1 MKINAISL
9 AVLCLTWH
17 ASAFPQLLQRQSS
30 QTSIAPSQTTLTP
43 TQTAELSNIG
53 QGAVKALSQTP
64 VATPGFNAALQRIDV
79 SGVHAWRAPGPNDQR
94 GPCPGL
100 NALANH
106 GYLPRNGVGSILDFI
121 TATNTVYGMGLDL
134 SVILAAY
141 GAVFDGALPLGWS
154 IGGGVH
160 TGIGGSHGHY
170 ETDNSPMRA
179 DLNQYGSNTRLVLG
193 QFQEFFDLQP
203 DAATA
208 NYDIDVLSQFRGI
221 RFNESIAKNPYFYY
235 GPFAGTTVSQA
246 AFSFIYRFM
255 ANHTEAN
262 PAGILNQDVL
272 KSFFAVSGDD
282 GDFTWNPGH
291 ERIPDNWY
299 RRAIGDEY
307 TLDGLGSDTTT
318 FASRTPRINTP
329 GCNTGTVN
337 SFVAIDTSYADYDF
351 STPTQGVCFA
361 LAEVLSVAEMLPVV
375 GIVVDLLVLP
385 VQNALDCRT
394 VPARNDSVKDVCPGY
409 SFYGGPTGMVAPGA
423 GQD

>member
-1 MKINAISL
+1 MFL
-9 AVLCLTWH
+9 PWH
-17 ASAFPQLLQRQSS
+17 
-30 QTSIAPSQTTLTP
+30 
-43 TQTAELSNIG
+43 
-53 QGAVKALSQTP
+53 
-64 VATPGFNAALQRIDV
+64 
-79 SGVHAWRAPGPNDQR
+79 
-94 GPCPGL
+94 

-106 GYLPRNGVGSILDFI
+106 GYLPRNGIGSILDFI
-121 TATNTVYGMGLDL
+121 TATNTMYGMGLDL

-141 GAVFDGALPLGWS
+141 GTVFDGALPLGWS

-179 DLNQYGSNTRLVLG
+179 DLNQYGSNTRLVVS
-193 QFQEFFDLQP
+193 QFQEP
-203 DAATA
+203 DPATA

-221 RFNESIAKNPYFYY
+221 RFNESIEKNPYFYY
-235 GPFAGTTVSQA
+235 GPFAGTVVSQA

-255 ANHTEAN
+255 ANHTAAN
-262 PAGILNQDVL
+262 PAGDLNQDVL
-272 KSFFAVSGDD
+272 KSFFSITGDT
-282 GDFTWNPGH
+282 GNFTWTPGH

-307 TLDGLGSDTTT
+307 GLNGLVTDIGT
-318 FASRTPRINTP
+318 FAAQTPQINTP

-337 SFVAIDTSYADYDF
+337 SFVEIDSSYAGYDF

-361 LAEVLSVAEMLPVV
+361 LAEVLTVVDMIPVV
-375 GIVVDLLVLP
+375 GIVADLLVLP

-423 GQD
+423 VQD